1 MLDIKENYEK
11 QVRAHLT
18 KQFGYTNDMQVPRI
32 AKVVINMGLGEATN
46 NSKAVEN
53 GVKELGT
60 ITGQKPVVNRAK
72 KSIAT
77 FKLRKGM
84 PVGASVTLRGA
95 RMWDFLAKLIHIS
108 LPRIRDFR
116 GLSNRSFDG
125 RGNFTVG
132 IKEQL
137 IFPEINYENID
148 AVRGMDI
155 SIVTTARTD
164 QEAHALLA
172 AMGMPF
178 KK

>member
-1 MLDIKENYEK
+1 MIDIKESYDK
-11 QVRAHLT
+11 QVREHLK
-18 KQFGYTNDMQVPRI
+18 KQFNYSNDMQIPRVV
-32 AKVVINMGLGEATN
+32 KVVVNMGMGESTS
-46 NSKAVEN
+46 NSKAIEN
-53 GVKELGT
+53 GVKELQT
-60 ITGQKPVVNRAK
+60 ITGQKPVIKRAR

-84 PVGASVTLRGA
+84 PVGASVTLRGK
-95 RMWDFLAKLIHIS
+95 RMWNFLAKLIHVS

-116 GLSNRSFDG
+116 GISPKSFDG
-125 RGNFTVG
+125 RGNYSLGV
-132 IKEQL
+132 KEQL